1 MSNLEIIN
9 TKKQAYLL
17 IHDPKALISLLYS
30 KYIDIEED
38 FNYLYLN
45 QIIYN
50 KSSHFNTLFKEYQYS
65 NFIDEFLKKFYNYN
79 ESKNKIHKLFD
90 YYRNYNLFFSKP
102 IFCDHKYSKILH
114 KYGDKQAEIFYKNN
128 YGNSNEEEEEKE
140 SSNKSSLSS
149 LDNLTNNKT
158 IFNQKVKNIID
169 NNINLSKETLTLE
182 SSKTLKNGLISK
194 RSKNDSFIKF
204 ISPIVNYQENKKKK
218 KEKEKENKTTFNSYK
233 KNKFR
238 KNKLKQNDYNI
249 KNLLYNL
256 VKSDFTCE
264 NKKNSKKKLFLSP
277 RLKPYLSNYKTNF
290 NDFNKNKPKKEKISI
305 EDTTKNKT
313 YNNNL
318 NSNFKNFSKLSIT
331 LNNNLNNILNN
342 NLSSNS
348 NSKRKNSGSISKN
361 KNSQTL
367 KNKTY
372 DNKNLNSKNSLIK
385 FNINF
390 SSLNNQKNS
399 LLNKKK
405 ISYGSNFNLIK
416 NPISS
421 LKEKK
426 TFNFSKEK
434 AFSNKNLIIENI
446 KNSKEKI
453 KEKPNKF
460 QRKKNNAAYSNTINL
475 NNIIFSSQKSTLKN
489 TINTNRIKINLNNIY
504 KFSRNKKHIHN
515 NIKTFRKDITKS
527 IDEKMKLN
535 KFNFKFNNNEYYYQM
550 SQRLIQDLKKKN
562 TICVH
567 DRGSKKSI
575 KENLNSSLHNFH
587 SGRNLSFKENNFKYI
602 KDNLKKRVRSDEK
615 KDKKIK
621 KINLKK

>member
-1 MSNLEIIN
+1 MSNIETIN

-17 IHDPKALISLLYS
+17 IHDPKVLISLLYS

-102 IFCDHKYSKILH
+102 VFCNHKYSKILH

-128 YGNSNEEEEEKE
+128 YRNSNEEEEEKE

-182 SSKTLKNGLISK
+182 SSKTLKNDLISK

-233 KNKFR
+233 KNKLR

-249 KNLLYNL
+249 KYLLYNL

-290 NDFNKNKPKKEKISI
+290 NDFNKNKPKKEKINI
-305 EDTTKNKT
+305 EDKTNNKT

-348 NSKRKNSGSISKN
+348 NTKRKDSGSISKN

-390 SSLNNQKNS
+390 SSLNNQKSS

-405 ISYGSNFNLIK
+405 
-416 NPISS
+416 
-421 LKEKK
+421 
-426 TFNFSKEK
+426 
-434 AFSNKNLIIENI
+434 
-446 KNSKEKI
+446 
-453 KEKPNKF
+453 
-460 QRKKNNAAYSNTINL
+460 
-475 NNIIFSSQKSTLKN
+475 
-489 TINTNRIKINLNNIY
+489 
-504 KFSRNKKHIHN
+504 
-515 NIKTFRKDITKS
+515 
-527 IDEKMKLN
+527 
-535 KFNFKFNNNEYYYQM
+535 
-550 SQRLIQDLKKKN
+550 
-562 TICVH
+562 
-567 DRGSKKSI
+567 
-575 KENLNSSLHNFH
+575 
-587 SGRNLSFKENNFKYI
+587 
-602 KDNLKKRVRSDEK
+602 
-615 KDKKIK
+615 
-621 KINLKK
+621 